1 MTDKNAY
8 DEGLDNS
15 DEENEEEEP
24 SQEEADCGLLEASRT
39 GNMEQIHFWLSKK
52 GNPSFMKDGWN
63 PLLWAACNGDE
74 AVVRVLI
81 KHGGCDHLDRKE
93 DIVLLLIK
101 NKHIKL
107 RMKNYL

>member
-39 GNMEQIHFWLSKK
+39 GNIEQIHFWLSKK
-52 GNPSFMKDGWN
+52 GNPLS
-63 PLLWAACNGDE
+63 
-74 AVVRVLI
+74 
-81 KHGGCDHLDRKE
+81 
-93 DIVLLLIK
+93 
-101 NKHIKL
+101 
-107 RMKNYL
+107 